1 MTLNNRH
8 QPVLLQ
14 EILNLLDCAPGECV
28 VDATVGYGGHSFE
41 ICKRLGE
48 KGTLIGIDRDEEAV
62 ECAWTVLHTFPCR
75 VEILHGNFARIDEL
89 VWGLE
94 IEQVDKIL
102 YDTGVSSPQLDQPE
116 RGFSFVDAPLDMR
129 MSQSDSETAA
139 DLLAYI
145 SEQDLA
151 RVLREYADE
160 RRSRSIA
167 RAIVSRR
174 LGSPI
179 RTTGEL
185 RALVHRCYG
194 GMSHQHGI
202 DTATRTFLAIRI
214 ALNRELENLK
224 VSLEKAWKLLRP
236 GGRLVTISFHS
247 GEHRIVKEFIQRRLG
262 RCICP
267 PGMPKCG
274 CGARI
279 EAELLVHGT
288 ITARP
293 LETANNPR
301 SRSAQMRGIRRIEQ

>member
-1 MTLNNRH
+1 MTLYNRH

-14 EILNLLDCAPGECV
+14 ETLDLLACAPGQCV
-28 VDATVGYGGHSFE
+28 VDATVGYGGHGFE

-48 KGTLIGIDRDEEAV
+48 KGVFIGIDRDEEAV
-62 ECAWTVLHTFPCR
+62 KCAWTVLHTFPCR
-75 VEILHGNFARIDEL
+75 VEILHGNFARMDEL

-94 IEQVDKIL
+94 IEQVDGIL
-102 YDTGVSSPQLDQPE
+102 YDTGVSSAQLDQPE

-139 DLLAYI
+139 DLLAHI
-145 SEQDLA
+145 SEEDLA

-174 LGSPI
+174 LSHPI

-194 GMSHQHGI
+194 GRSHLHGI
-202 DTATRTFLAIRI
+202 DTATRTFLAVRI

-224 VSLEKAWKLLRP
+224 VGLEKGWKLLRP
-236 GGRLVTISFHS
+236 GGKLVTISFHS
-247 GEHRIVKEFIQRRLG
+247 GEHRIIKEFIRRRLG

-274 CGARI
+274 CGARV
-279 EAELLVHGT
+279 EAELLIHGT
-288 ITARP
+288 VTPGPA
-293 LETANNPR
+293 EAAANPR
-301 SRSAQMRGIRRIEQ
+301 SRSAQLRGIRRVEG